1 MIRHFLASLLM
12 LLALA
17 SPALAQTNPLTGRPA
32 PSEAARPAAEA
43 LGPVARAW
51 RVVLDVQRDLVQRM
65 ARHVREM
72 RDGNSFAA
80 LVVGIGVGLLYG
92 ILHTLGPGHGKF
104 AVASYFLSQGATVR
118 RGALMGAQVAVT
130 HVIAAVVLVAIADV
144 TVRLIMNDTAAE
156 LRVMRLLGYGI
167 LALTGLYMLAMALRA
182 AFSGA
187 PAAASC
193 GHDHGHGHHHHHHGH
208 AHGDAHT
215 HSQQG
220 LVAIGAGLAPCT
232 GSIMVMLFA
241 LANDVLWAGIVMV
254 AAIAAGMAVTIFAL
268 GLIALWGRAQILR
281 RMDAASPRYIWLD
294 RGLHIAGGLLIFAF
308 STALFVDAL

>member
-1 MIRHFLASLLM
+1 M
-12 LLALA
+12 
-17 SPALAQTNPLTGRPA
+17 TGRTTQAEP
-32 PSEAARPAAEA
+32 ARPAAEA
-43 LGPVARAW
+43 GPMAKVW
-51 RVVLDVQRDLVQRM
+51 RMAINLQRDLVERM

-72 RDGNSFAA
+72 KDGTSLAA

-104 AVASYFLSQGATVR
+104 AVASYFLSQGATIR

-144 TVRLIMNDTAAE
+144 TVRMIMSDSAAE
-156 LRVMRLLGYGI
+156 LRLMRLLGYGI
-167 LALTGLYMLAMALRA
+167 LALTGLYMLVMALRGV
-182 AFSGA
+182 FTGA
-187 PAAASC
+187 THAHDC
-193 GHDHGHGHHHHHHGH
+193 GHDHGHHHHHHGH
-208 AHGDAHT
+208 DHGHGAHT
-215 HSQQG
+215 HGQQG

-268 GLIALWGRAQILR
+268 GLVALWGRAQILR
-281 RMDAASPRYIWLD
+281 RMDAASPRAIWLD
-294 RGLHIAGGLLIFAF
+294 RGLHIAGGLLIFLF
-308 STALFVDAL
+308 SAALFVDAL

>member
-1 MIRHFLASLLM
+1 MRLIFALLLTLM
-12 LLALA
+12 ALA
-17 SPALAQTNPLTGRPA
+17 PPALAQGNPLTGRPSQA
-32 PSEAARPAAEA
+32 EPARPVAEA
-43 LGPVARAW
+43 GPVARVW
-51 RVVLDVQRDLVQRM
+51 RMAIALQRDLVERM

-72 RDGNSFAA
+72 RDGNSLAA

-144 TVRLIMNDTAAE
+144 TVRMIMSDSAAE
-156 LRVMRLLGYGI
+156 LQLMRLLGYGI
-167 LALTGLYMLAMALRA
+167 LALTGLYMLVMALRG

-187 PAAASC
+187 AHAHDC
-193 GHDHGHGHHHHHHGH
+193 GHDHGHHHHGH
-208 AHGDAHT
+208 DHGHGVHT
-215 HSQQG
+215 HGQQG

-241 LANDVLWAGIVMV
+241 LANDVLWAGVVMV

-268 GLIALWGRAQILR
+268 GLVALWGRAQILR
-281 RMDAASPRYIWLD
+281 RMDAASPRALWID
-294 RGLHIAGGLLIFAF
+294 RGLHIAGGLLIFLF
-308 STALFVDAL
+308 SAALFADAL

>member
-1 MIRHFLASLLM
+1 MRLLFAA
-12 LLALA
+12 LLVLLTF
-17 SPALAQTNPLTGRPA
+17 SPLALAQTNPLTGRPA
-32 PSEAARPAAEA
+32 PTEAARPAAEA
-43 LGPVARAW
+43 GPFARAW
-51 RVVLDVQRDLVQRM
+51 RTVLTVQRDLVERM

-72 RDGNSFAA
+72 KDGNSFAA
-80 LVVGIGVGLLYG
+80 LFVGVGVGLLYG

-144 TVRLIMNDTAAE
+144 TVRMIMSDQAAE
-156 LRVMRLLGYGI
+156 LRLMRLMGFGV
-167 LALTGLYMLAMALRA
+167 LALTGLYMLVMALRT
-182 AFSGA
+182 AFTGA
-187 PAAASC
+187 SHAHDC
-193 GHDHGHGHHHHHHGH
+193 GHDHGHHHHHGH
-208 AHGDAHT
+208 DHGAHAHR
-215 HSQQG
+215 QQG

-268 GLIALWGRAQILR
+268 GLLALWGRAQILK
-281 RMDAASPRYIWLD
+281 RMDAASPRYVWLD
-294 RGLHIAGGLLIFAF
+294 RGLHVAGGLLIFLF
-308 STALFVDAL
+308 SAALFVDAL